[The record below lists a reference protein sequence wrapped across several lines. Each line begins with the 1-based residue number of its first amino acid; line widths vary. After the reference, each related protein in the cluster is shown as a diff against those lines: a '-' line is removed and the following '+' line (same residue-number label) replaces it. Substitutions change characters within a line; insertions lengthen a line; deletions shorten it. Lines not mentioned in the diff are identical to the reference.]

1 MNNNTIAGFN
11 SGTGRNKFSAQ
22 TIATSPAAV
31 ALTVGTDT
39 GSTVAFLQVPQAS
52 TVVGSSN
59 PLSVNANPAILS
71 GALGAALQ
79 GSGTNRPYFS
89 TDSFNGHAFRVRITG
104 DGTNVTAAQTV
115 TVGIY
120 AGTNVSPASNTLIAT
135 TVASPVIGAAGTF
148 SFVLEATLVW
158 SAVSGL
164 VVGSSAGGI
173 GTGTTQVGVTAV
185 TTVPSAV
192 TLPNLQF
199 MAGVVLANATSITL
213 TVREFAIDLV

>member
-22 TIATSPAAV
+22 TIAV
-31 ALTVGTDT
+31 AGPTALVVGTDT
-39 GSTVAFLQVPQAS
+39 GTTTAFLQIPQAS
-52 TVVGSSN
+52 SVVGSSN

-115 TVGIY
+115 QVGIY
-120 AGTNVSPASNTLIAT
+120 CQTGTTPLSANLVATTAASPA
-135 TVASPVIGAAGTF
+135 IGAAGTF
-148 SFVLEATLVW
+148 SFVLEAILMW
-158 SAVSGL
+158 DAVSGI
-164 VVGSSAGGI
+164 VTGSSLGGI
-173 GTGTTQVGVTAV
+173 GTGTAQAGVTAV
-185 TTVPSAV
+185 TTAPAAV

-199 MAGVVLANATSITL
+199 LAGVTLGAATSVTL
-213 TVREFAIDLV
+213 TVREFAIDLA